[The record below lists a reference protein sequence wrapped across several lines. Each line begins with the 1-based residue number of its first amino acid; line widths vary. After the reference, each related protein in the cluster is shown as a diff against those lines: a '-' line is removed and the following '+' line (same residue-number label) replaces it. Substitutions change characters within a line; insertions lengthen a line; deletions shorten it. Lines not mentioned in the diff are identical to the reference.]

1 MIDGVFYTIGDFRE
15 NVAKLKEALFA
26 KKLGQKIRVRKDW
39 SEKEVSIYGIWI
51 ERKIQRH

>member
-15 NVAKLKEALFA
+15 NVAKLKRFA
-26 KKLGQKIRVRKDW
+26 KKLGQKIRVRKGAI
-39 SEKEVSIYGIWI
+39 EKVSIYGIWI